1 MPRIDCVDLNTAPP
15 EIRAAYEARLIA
27 DGHVTNMKRTLL
39 RNLPSYHA
47 LMEWFPLRDE
57 ALKFITER
65 EVNLFCHA
73 ISTQNECLL
82 CSTFFRRILIE
93 AGENPD
99 APALNDREKALVD
112 FGRAAA
118 SKPPV
123 VDNALFGRLRG
134 FFSEEQI
141 VVLTAFA
148 GLMVATNLINTVL
161 DVELDDDIKSYARR

>member
-1 MPRIDCVDLNTAPP
+1 MPRIAYFDYDTASAD
-15 EIRAAYEARLIA
+15 IRAAYDARLAA
-27 DGHVTNMKRTLL
+27 DGHVTNMKQTLL
-39 RNLPSYHA
+39 RNLPAYHA

-57 ALKFITER
+57 ALQFITER

-73 ISTQNECLL
+73 ISTENQCLL

-99 APALNDREKALVD
+99 ELVLGDREQALVE

-118 SKPPV
+118 AKPAV
-123 VDNALFGRLRG
+123 VGDALFGRLRG
-134 FFSEEQI
+134 FFSQEQI

-148 GLMVATNLINTVL
+148 ALMVATNLINTVL
-161 DVELDDDIKSYARR
+161 DVELDDDIISYARR